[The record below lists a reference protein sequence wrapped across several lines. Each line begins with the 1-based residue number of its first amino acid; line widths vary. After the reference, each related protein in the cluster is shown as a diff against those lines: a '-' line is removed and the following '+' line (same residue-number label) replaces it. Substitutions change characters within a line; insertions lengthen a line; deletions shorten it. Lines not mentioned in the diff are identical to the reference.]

1 MLAVLRH
8 QDPQPGE
15 SRTVR
20 FEGRDYGSQVSIFL
34 VDADPGRGVALHVES
49 HILSSQLILC
59 HPMDS
64 CLLIVGRS
72 RPPSVN
78 MYEIVR
84 LINVVQTAC
93 TDTKSSRRYA

>member
-34 VDADPGRGVALHVES
+34 VDADPGRGS
-49 HILSSQLILC
+49 RFMCIPILRHGS
-59 HPMDS
+59 
-64 CLLIVGRS
+64 
-72 RPPSVN
+72 
-78 MYEIVR
+78 
-84 LINVVQTAC
+84 
-93 TDTKSSRRYA
+93 

>member
-34 VDADPGRGVALHVES
+34 VDADPGRGVALHV
-49 HILSSQLILC
+49 
-59 HPMDS
+59 HPYS
-64 CLLIVGRS
+64 
-72 RPPSVN
+72 
-78 MYEIVR
+78 E
-84 LINVVQTAC
+84 T
-93 TDTKSSRRYA
+93 